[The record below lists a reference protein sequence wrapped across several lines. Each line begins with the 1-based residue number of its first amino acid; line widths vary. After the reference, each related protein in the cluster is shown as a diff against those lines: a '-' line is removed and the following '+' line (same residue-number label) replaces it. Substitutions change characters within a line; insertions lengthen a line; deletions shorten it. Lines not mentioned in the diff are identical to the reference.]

1 MDVLLLGFLGWTV
14 LCCAVIARKAGY
26 SGWWSILMP
35 IPIVSLVLMW
45 RFPFLKCPAL
55 RRQLQPESMLE
66 ASFKGAGRASMVDA
80 VEQTYVPPEIGA
92 QGEAAS
98 EKNDEAVLDALFE
111 ADSPLP
117 EVNLDKIY
125 EEVAEELDREKV
137 DKGLW
142 TRLYAEFDGDEK
154 KVRVGYI
161 KARAEKLIAEKSEEV
176 RNARL
181 RYEEKLKVLSQVKAK
196 RDAIRSSIDSA
207 FSDGRADVG
216 VEKLSSTHT
225 ATLFLNSV
233 RFNRINEAKSW
244 LDENPLL
251 IDVKDSG
258 GMTALHIAAREGYA
272 DMAKFLIQKG
282 ALLTVRNYEGAVP
295 LELSSDHGAKWINE
309 VLGSTKTVF
318 VKVHENIKG
327 KAQSE
332 NGSVRK
338 RVDVALMNVSASR
351 KILSEA
357 DLIRAVR
364 EKDSSLAKNF
374 WSDVKEGKH
383 VLIGRELGRNPWL
396 AAVAFDYGETALHK
410 AVGRKDLWLIEHL
423 LIAGAMPDK
432 AADYGKSALD
442 LARASGLSDIV
453 TLLECCAE
461 IDSRS

>member
-55 RRQLQPESMLE
+55 RRQPQPEAMLE
-66 ASFKGAGRASMVDA
+66 ASFKGASGGSKVDE
-80 VEQTYVPPEIGA
+80 VKRTYVPPAIGA

-125 EEVAEELDREKV
+125 EEVAEELDRKKV

-142 TRLYAEFDGDEK
+142 TRLYAEFDGDEQ
-154 KVRVGYI
+154 KVKVGYI
-161 KARAEKLIAEKSEEV
+161 KARAEKLTAEKSEEV

-181 RYEEKLKVLSQVKAK
+181 RYEEKLKIVSQLKEK

-207 FSDGRADVG
+207 SSDGCADVG

-233 RFNRINEAKSW
+233 RFNRIDEAKSW

-258 GMTALHIAAREGYA
+258 GMTALHIAAREGYV
-272 DMAKFLIQKG
+272 DMTKFLIQRG
-282 ALLTVRNYEGAVP
+282 ASLTARNSEGRVP
-295 LELSSDHGAKWINE
+295 LELSAGFGAKWVHE
-309 VLGSTKTVF
+309 VLG
-318 VKVHENIKG
+318 
-327 KAQSE
+327 
-332 NGSVRK
+332 
-338 RVDVALMNVSASR
+338 
-351 KILSEA
+351 
-357 DLIRAVR
+357 
-364 EKDSSLAKNF
+364 
-374 WSDVKEGKH
+374 
-383 VLIGRELGRNPWL
+383 
-396 AAVAFDYGETALHK
+396 
-410 AVGRKDLWLIEHL
+410 
-423 LIAGAMPDK
+423 
-432 AADYGKSALD
+432 
-442 LARASGLSDIV
+442 
-453 TLLECCAE
+453 
-461 IDSRS
+461 